1 MFRRAWLQSY
11 QSPSD
16 SDHSFIY
23 SISYVYLF
31 CNPFIIM
38 QLHNAHKYS
47 SLCLWKQNCFS
58 LTLREPLCP
67 NSTRVFLLSTLDGYN
82 ATLQFLFFLFFMSA
96 SRCFPLTNALCV
108 ARLLGNSKWMGNSW
122 TIVLHLIL
130 HLTRT
135 TWCWSAE
142 RHFNWPP
149 ETSIF
154 QRVIRSRQ
162 MEYHRK
168 LVTFSTVSHFPQTW
182 V

>member
-1 MFRRAWLQSY
+1 MTPIISLLSPMCTFSVIHLSECSATMHTSTQAFAFENNTQFFLDSKGDTLSKQRASLSAVYPWWLKCNT
-11 QSPSD
+11 
-16 SDHSFIY
+16 
-23 SISYVYLF
+23 SISV
-31 CNPFIIM
+31 
-38 QLHNAHKYS
+38 
-47 SLCLWKQNCFS
+47 FS
-58 LTLREPLCP
+58 
-67 NSTRVFLLSTLDGYN
+67 F
-82 ATLQFLFFLFFMSA
+82 FFMSA
-96 SRCFPLTNALCV
+96 SQRFPLTNALCV

-142 RHFNWPP
+142 RHFNWTP

-168 LVTFSTVSHFPQTW
+168 LVTFSTVSHFPQSW